1 MSTAEQTGRELE
13 VVEASPP
20 PPTGPKKMTAE
31 RLQRVEKLQA
41 TLTEAAIMAERL
53 GEEELGGWV
62 VGTPRK
68 EVSSRAEPLQE
79 MATRVYGYVEALEA
93 LYS

>member
-1 MSTAEQTGRELE
+1 MSATESVELE
-13 VVEASPP
+13 VVAPP
-20 PPTGPKKMTAE
+20 PQVGPKKMTAE

-68 EVSSRAEPLQE
+68 EVSVRAEPLQQ
-79 MATRVYGYVEALEA
+79 MATTVYEYVEALEA